1 MANQNLATYLNDH
14 LAGSVAALELLEYL
28 EKTQTGKAMGR
39 FVPELRAD
47 IAADRRELEALMA
60 RLHIAASP
68 SRAAAARLAERMT
81 EIKLRL
87 DDPAGGALRLLEILE
102 ALSAGIEGKRLLWRA
117 LAAVAE
123 DAPALRLTDYG
134 RLEQRAQEQ
143 RQRVEMAR
151 LETAKTA
158 LGTTS

>member
-1 MANQNLATYLNDH
+1 M
-14 LAGSVAALELLEYL
+14 AALELLEYL

-68 SRAAAARLAERMT
+68 SRAAARLAERMT

-87 DDPAGGALRLLEILE
+87 DDPAGAALRLLEILE
-102 ALSAGIEGKRLLWRA
+102 GLSVGIEGKRLLWRA

-134 RLEQRAQEQ
+134 CLEQRAQEQ

>member
-68 SRAAAARLAERMT
+68 SRAAARLAERMT

-87 DDPAGGALRLLEILE
+87 DDPAGAALRLLEILE
-102 ALSAGIEGKRLLWRA
+102 GLSVGIEGKRLLWRA

-134 RLEQRAQEQ
+134 CLEQRAQEQ

>member
-68 SRAAAARLAERMT
+68 SRAAARLAERMT

-87 DDPAGGALRLLEILE
+87 DDRRAEP
-102 ALSAGIEGKRLLWRA
+102 SACSKSWKACR
-117 LAAVAE
+117 
-123 DAPALRLTDYG
+123 
-134 RLEQRAQEQ
+134 
-143 RQRVEMAR
+143 
-151 LETAKTA
+151 
-158 LGTTS
+158 

>member
-47 IAADRRELEALMA
+47 IAADRREALMA

>member
-1 MANQNLATYLNDH
+1 MLFRSLNDH

-87 DDPAGGALRLLEILE
+87 DDRRAEP
-102 ALSAGIEGKRLLWRA
+102 SACSKSWKACR
-117 LAAVAE
+117 
-123 DAPALRLTDYG
+123 
-134 RLEQRAQEQ
+134 
-143 RQRVEMAR
+143 
-151 LETAKTA
+151 
-158 LGTTS
+158 

>member
-1 MANQNLATYLNDH
+1 MFTTLLRPHY
-14 LAGSVAALELLEYL
+14 AGRIVKDA
-28 EKTQTGKAMGR
+28 
-39 FVPELRAD
+39 
-47 IAADRRELEALMA
+47 
-60 RLHIAASP
+60 AASASMMKTDNRVSWSNHLMP
-68 SRAAAARLAERMT
+68 EAT

-87 DDPAGGALRLLEILE
+87 DDPGSGALRVLEILE
-102 ALSAGIEGKRLLWRA
+102 ALSVGIEGKRLLWRA

-134 RLEQRAQEQ
+134 CLEQRAQEQ

>member
-1 MANQNLATYLNDH
+1 MDETPPL
-14 LAGSVAALELLEYL
+14 
-28 EKTQTGKAMGR
+28 
-39 FVPELRAD
+39 
-47 IAADRRELEALMA
+47 
-60 RLHIAASP
+60 
-68 SRAAAARLAERMT
+68 AARLA
-81 EIKLRL
+81 RL
-87 DDPAGGALRLLEILE
+87 SADREAIQHKACQRHKPQAQPVAGGALRLLEILE